1 MVSLLTRLGLRRPQ
15 HPVFAR
21 QARYFADLDQQRPID
36 EYEFVVFDTEL
47 TGLDPRRDEIVAI
60 GAVRIKGLQ
69 ILLHDTFHAHVKPQ
83 RPLPKNSTLIHRI
96 TPEQLAEAPPLMEVL
111 PQFIDYCGKALLV
124 AHHIGL
130 DAAFLNRACRRH
142 YGAPLH
148 NPGLDTMRLAR
159 TYTEMRWE
167 QYHDRFRMNVSYN
180 LAALGADYG
189 LPPFT
194 RHDAFEDA
202 LQAAY
207 LFLFLVKKMRAEGV
221 VTLKDL
227 FNAGQTWRWIM

>member
-1 MVSLLTRLGLRRPQ
+1 MSLLSRLGLGRPQ

-21 QARYFADLDQQRPID
+21 NASYFAGLDHQRPIE

-47 TGLDPRRDEIVAI
+47 TGLNPRRDEIVSI
-60 GAVRIKGLQ
+60 GAVRIRGLR
-69 ILLHDTFHAHVKPQ
+69 ILLDDTFRAYVKPFH
-83 RPLPKNSTLIHRI
+83 PLPKDSTLIHRI
-96 TPEQLAEAPPLMEVL
+96 TPQQLEAAPPLREVL
-111 PQFIDYCGKALLV
+111 PAFIDYCGNSLLV

-130 DAAFLNRACRRH
+130 DVAFLNKAAKTL
-142 YGAPLH
+142 YGSPIH
-148 NPGLDTMRLAR
+148 NPCLDTMRLAQA
-159 TYTEMRWE
+159 YTEMRWE

-180 LAALGADYG
+180 LAALSAEYA

-194 RHDAFEDA
+194 HHDAFEDA

-207 LFLFLVKKMRAEGV
+207 LFLYLVKKMRSEGV